1 MRANGGQQSSMRR
14 LLESLSGSS
23 GQGDEKTLS
32 GRTDAITNGT
42 PAVTPCYMSALPVTL
57 ALHCNCSPIF
67 SSSVDACQKVSRLP
81 TVQSCMECHICGLW
95 QNVIVWVSGR
105 VLAL

>member
-1 MRANGGQQSSMRR
+1 MRANGGQQHYMRR

-32 GRTDAITNGT
+32 GRADAITNGT
-42 PAVTPCYMSALPVTL
+42 PAVTPCYMSVLPVTL

-67 SSSVDACQKVSRLP
+67 SPL
-81 TVQSCMECHICGLW
+81 LW
-95 QNVIVWVSGR
+95 MHAKR
-105 VLAL
+105 